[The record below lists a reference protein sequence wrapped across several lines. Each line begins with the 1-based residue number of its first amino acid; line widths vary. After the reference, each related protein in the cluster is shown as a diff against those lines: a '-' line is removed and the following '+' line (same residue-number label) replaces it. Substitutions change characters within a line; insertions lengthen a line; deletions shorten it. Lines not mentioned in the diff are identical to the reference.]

1 VGQLRLRISFSVADL
16 DRIKITYGYRPA
28 EVGVVLSANERPDA
42 SFRVTKFR
50 KGFYDQSKRRSVRV
64 SLGCHIKHYS
74 MPVPDMEH
82 GPSQLAGITK
92 RVAAAMPPIGRA
104 RLRSFKRFVKRFC
117 NKYLKYL
124 KFDKT
129 EEFKFEEWLENAPYP
144 AYRKA
149 ELELVYKRGLDL
161 KKPKTD
167 VKAFIK
173 NEGYS
178 VPKHFR
184 GIYSRDDDYKCRV
197 GPFMK
202 KLGDRLF
209 KTKWFI
215 KKISVPDRPNAI
227 LEKND
232 GYDKIFCTDFSQ
244 YEATFIRELMKIN
257 HWVYNWCLE
266 GHGLQKHFNDLFAYT
281 AQKNKIKFKNFDCEV
296 DSKRMSGEMDT
307 SLGNG
312 LMNLLITFYN
322 LEQAGNDLDKVDAF
336 FEGDDGIIS
345 CRHLPTAQMYTDL
358 GANIKIEVPD
368 DISTASFCGNVFDR
382 DSMHNVT
389 NPMEA
394 SVCFGW
400 TDAKRYR
407 YASKKIHA
415 QLLRAKA
422 MSMAYE
428 YPACPILKSLSRYA
442 LRVTD
447 HVKKDINETFLRKH
461 SLDSYQYET
470 TVESFKN
477 YEKFGIPEIE
487 ITIGTRM
494 LVERLYGITIL
505 KQLEVENYLDGLH
518 ELCELDVDLP
528 FPKEWYQ
535 NDFTYSAEVSRY
547 NTDPEFIKT
556 GYTTPCYVDAQTI
569 RYFHH

>member
-1 VGQLRLRISFSVADL
+1 MGELRVGFSFSAADL
-16 DRIKITYGYRPA
+16 NRIKIVYGYRPA
-28 EVGVVLSANERPDA
+28 EVGVVLGPNERPDP

-50 KGFYDQSKRRSVRV
+50 KGFFDSSKRRSLRV
-64 SLGCHIKHYS
+64 SLGCHVKHFS
-74 MPVPDMEH
+74 MPVPDLDH

-92 RVAAAMPPIGRA
+92 RVAAAMPPIQPA

-117 NKYLKYL
+117 NKHLRCL
-124 KFDKT
+124 KFDPT
-129 EEFKFEEWLENAPYP
+129 EKFDFEEWIDNAPYP
-144 AYRKA
+144 KYRKE
-149 ELELVYKRGLDL
+149 ELQAVYYRGLDL
-161 KKPKTD
+161 AHPKTD
-167 VKAFIK
+167 VKAFVK
-173 NEGYS
+173 NETYP

-209 KTKWFI
+209 ATKWFI
-215 KKISVPDRPNAI
+215 KKIPVPERPSKI

-244 YEATFIRELMKIN
+244 YEATFVRSLMKIN

-266 GHGLQKHFNDLFAYT
+266 GHGMQKHFNDLFAYT
-281 AQKNKIKFKNFDCEV
+281 SGKNKIKFKNFDCQV

-322 LEQAGNDLDKVDAF
+322 LERSGNNLDKVDAY

-345 CRHLPTAQMYTDL
+345 CAHLPTARMYTDL
-358 GANIKIEVPD
+358 GATIKIEVPV

-400 TDAKRYR
+400 TDAKKYR
-407 YASKKIHA
+407 YASSKVHA

-428 YPACPILKSLSRYA
+428 YPGCPILKSLSRYA
-442 LRVTD
+442 LRVTE
-447 HVKKDINETFLRKH
+447 HVSKGVDDDFLLKH
-461 SLDSYQYET
+461 SENSYHYELNRTSRDYLNQYG
-470 TVESFKN
+470 V
-477 YEKFGIPEIE
+477 PEVD
-487 ITIGTRM
+487 ITNGTRM
-494 LVERLYGITIL
+494 LVERLYGITIC
-505 KQLEVENYLDGLH
+505 KQMEVETYLDGLT
-518 ELCELDVDLP
+518 EICELDIDLP
-528 FPKEWYQ
+528 FPKDWYN
-535 NDFTYSAEVSRY
+535 NDFTYSAFVPRFSV
-547 NTDPEFIKT
+547 DPEFVKT
-556 GYTTPCYVDAQTI
+556 GFTTPVYVDAQTV